1 MIQAA
6 YVTVPRGG
14 RFFFLFAAALLLAA
28 PAGAVETVWQKGND
42 FVRIEKADGGTSP
55 SALPKLSADAVRAV
69 LSSVQVSGDGD
80 TGPLLDSD
88 QLSLI
93 AKPIAQAL
101 AQAGP
106 GQDVAFAVHVQ
117 SGILD
122 YLGPPRATA
131 GRIFIDGDSVGLI
144 LGMVHDT
151 FLTSTFAADPA
162 RIRTGSRLTPQETE
176 HRIVPGGA
184 VSLAVAGRGDWAK
197 ISSVAWTG
205 TYGMPTAQ
213 SPAAPS
219 QAAPSTEAPA
229 ATAAPKPTP
238 APAAAVPN
246 MPAAASAPVPQ
257 DPKQIEER
265 FAALKRLLDNHMISQ
280 DEYDHAKADL
290 LKAMASLPH

>member
-1 MIQAA
+1 M
-6 YVTVPRGG
+6 PRGG
-14 RFFFLFAAALLLAA
+14 RFFFLVAAALLLAA

-42 FVRIEKADGGTSP
+42 FVRIEKADGGTAP
-55 SALPKLSADAVRAV
+55 SSLPKLSPDAVRAV
-69 LSSVQVSGDGD
+69 LASVQVSGDGE
-80 TGPLLDSD
+80 TGPLFDND
-88 QLSLI
+88 QLSVI
-93 AKPIAQAL
+93 AAPIARAL
-101 AQAGP
+101 AQAAP

-122 YLGPPRATA
+122 YLGPPRANA

-205 TYGMPTAQ
+205 TYGMPVTQAPA
-213 SPAAPS
+213 PAAP
-219 QAAPSTEAPA
+219 AMAPA
-229 ATAAPKPTP
+229 VTAAPMPTP
-238 APAAAVPN
+238 APTVAVPAT
-246 MPAAASAPVPQ
+246 PAATLAAPVPQ
-257 DPKQIEER
+257 DPNQIEQR

-280 DEYDHAKADL
+280 DEYDRAKADL
-290 LKAMASLPH
+290 LKAMSTLPPK

>member
-1 MIQAA
+1 M
-6 YVTVPRGG
+6 
-14 RFFFLFAAALLLAA
+14 
-28 PAGAVETVWQKGND
+28 
-42 FVRIEKADGGTSP
+42 
-55 SALPKLSADAVRAV
+55 
-69 LSSVQVSGDGD
+69 
-80 TGPLLDSD
+80 
-88 QLSLI
+88 
-93 AKPIAQAL
+93 
-101 AQAGP
+101 
-106 GQDVAFAVHVQ
+106 HVQ

-131 GRIFIDGDSVGLI
+131 GRIFIDGDSIGLI

-162 RIRTGSRLTPQETE
+162 RIRTGSRLIPQETE
-176 HRIVPGGA
+176 HRILPGGA

-205 TYGMPTAQ
+205 TYGMPMAQ
-213 SPAAPS
+213 QAPAAPA

-229 ATAAPKPTP
+229 ATAAPMPTP
-238 APAAAVPN
+238 APTVAVPN
-246 MPAAASAPVPQ
+246 TPAAASAPAPQ

-290 LKAMASLPH
+290 LKAMATLPR

>member
-1 MIQAA
+1 LIQAA
-6 YVTVPRGG
+6 NVTSPRGG
-14 RFFFLFAAALLLAA
+14 RFFFLFAAALFLAG

-42 FVRIEKADGGTSP
+42 FVRLEKADGGTSP
-55 SALPKLSADAVRAV
+55 SSLPKLSADAVRAV
-69 LSSVQVSGDGD
+69 LASVQVSGEGE
-80 TGPLLDSD
+80 TGPLLESD

-93 AKPIAQAL
+93 AGPIAKAL
-101 AQAGP
+101 AQAAP

-184 VSLAVAGRGDWAK
+184 VSLAVAGRSDWAK

-205 TYGMPTAQ
+205 TYGMPMVQ
-213 SPAAPS
+213 VPAPA
-219 QAAPSTEAPA
+219 QAAPVAAATPMAAPAPAPAAVPTAPA
-229 ATAAPKPTP
+229 ATAA
-238 APAAAVPN
+238 APA
-246 MPAAASAPVPQ
+246 PQ
-257 DPKQIEER
+257 DPNQIEQR

-290 LKAMASLPH
+290 LKAMATLPSH